1 MSHFVYLYRDQNGK
15 PRYVGYGENS
25 ERALSHMAQT
35 HNLTLEELVKS
46 DRFKLEVAGP
56 FDNEYTA
63 RAVETALISALKFEG
78 LANVLEGHAEHR
90 FRPMGVPLEFA
101 PRWDLPLIESAQ
113 FRGVL
118 NTHDSPQFLCVLIKN
133 VDFGDGRG
141 TFDPANPPDDE
152 KVLARVQKWWPLR
165 QKAKIWSENPSQSP
179 AILLG
184 VHGKPGAQ
192 FIIASVFIN
201 RDGWSQMIASSSDS
215 SRFEVPIFSTDLD
228 AAELRGRRI
237 SPDAGLR
244 FNQGGLILFP

>member
-1 MSHFVYLYRDQNGK
+1 MSHFVYLYRDQSGK

-25 ERALSHMAQT
+25 KRAMSHMSQT
-35 HNLTLEELVKS
+35 HNLTLEELLES
-46 DRFKLEVAGP
+46 ERFRLEVAGP
-56 FDNEYTA
+56 FESRDTA
-63 RAVETALISALKFEG
+63 LAVETALISALKFDD
-78 LANVLEGHAEHR
+78 LANVSEGSEAHR

-101 PRWDLPLIESAQ
+101 SRWDLPPLNSAEL
-113 FRGVL
+113 REVL
-118 NTHDSPQFLCVLIKN
+118 NAQDSPQFLCVLIKN

-141 TFDPANPPDDE
+141 TFDPANPPQE
-152 KVLARVQKWWPLR
+152 KKVLARIQKWWPLR

-201 RDGWSQMIASSSDS
+201 CDGWSEIIASPDNA
-215 SRFEVPIFSTDLD
+215 SRFEVPISSTDLD

-237 SPDAGLR
+237 VYDAGLK
-244 FNQGGLILFP
+244 FNQGGLVLFP